1 MMYVFSHPTKNP
13 SYEIL
18 TSSINLLIISETWFV
33 LLIGHHGMIEG
44 NIGFALYACENGFVP
59 REGDVVRVTCVEC
72 NHNRMSWR
80 AVKVSPNTQIINE
93 R

>member
-1 MMYVFSHPTKNP
+1 MYFPPPTKE
-13 SYEIL
+13 SFMKSL
-18 TSSINLLIISETWFV
+18 HHLLHLLIISETWFV

>member
-1 MMYVFSHPTKNP
+1 
-13 SYEIL
+13 
-18 TSSINLLIISETWFV
+18 
-33 LLIGHHGMIEG
+33 MIEG
-44 NIGFALYACENGFVP
+44 NIGFALYVCENGFVP

>member
-1 MMYVFSHPTKNP
+1 MMNVFSP
-13 SYEIL
+13 SCLSILHEIL
-18 TSSINLLIISETWFV
+18 PSCIIISETCFV

-80 AVKVSPNTQIINE
+80 AVKVSPNNQIINE